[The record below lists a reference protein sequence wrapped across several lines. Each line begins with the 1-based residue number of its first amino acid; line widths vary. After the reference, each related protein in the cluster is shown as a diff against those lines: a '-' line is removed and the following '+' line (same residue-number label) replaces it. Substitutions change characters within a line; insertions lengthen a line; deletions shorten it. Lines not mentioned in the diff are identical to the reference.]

1 MCSTAFLCSVVSLMP
16 RRPSTG
22 AMVACTSEK
31 SCATGISAKSSGVL
45 SVEASVKSFAESP
58 RKRLAS
64 STMAEAKSRRC
75 SSVTTLLMR
84 RISPP
89 KNLGNKRNNHI
100 LSLHFHRFF
109 QNIRR
114 YNTLLQVHFYPKPI
128 FFVRPR
134 PSKQKTR
141 LFLSKRMIFS
151 MLFS

>member
-84 RISPP
+84 RMSAKPKMLVSGVFISCAMASA
-89 KNLGNKRNNHI
+89 KRLR
-100 LSLHFHRFF
+100 LSAMPRSFSSRSSMEAVISLMLCASVFNSELPFSG
-109 QNIRR
+109 IR
-114 YNTLLQVHFYPKPI
+114 TV
-128 FFVRPR
+128 
-134 PSKQKTR
+134 
-141 LFLSKRMIFS
+141 
-151 MLFS
+151 